1 MEWKPPPRR
10 GGIKSGNVGGIGFYF
25 PVPLRVQIEWEA
37 GMKNLSG
44 GLKGFI
50 SEPKLSKT
58 LGNLSPPGGLKS
70 PIDLP
75 ERRLAN
81 GSQAALGVDTVDAKS
96 PCSGPEEGP
105 EGQLVVGAGVFL
117 KGVIKKCEVLE
128 IRGDVEAEIECDRL
142 VVDEG
147 GQLKGSFV
155 SEIADLGGQFLG
167 TASVKDEVVIR
178 STGCVAGELSYG
190 SIRID
195 IGGKVRG
202 KLSDSSDQN
211 VSPATSSVNRT
222 GSFQYNQNNQRS
234 NTTISATPIDDPSQL
249 GASNPTKPRG
259 QQ

>member
-1 MEWKPPPRR
+1 
-10 GGIKSGNVGGIGFYF
+10 
-25 PVPLRVQIEWEA
+25 
-37 GMKNLSG
+37 MKNLSG

-50 SEPKLSKT
+50 AEPKLSKS
-58 LGNLSPPGGLKS
+58 LGELSPPGRLKP

-75 ERRLAN
+75 KRRLVN
-81 GSQAALGVDTVDAKS
+81 GSQAALGVDISDPKS
-96 PCSGPEEGP
+96 PCSGLEKAP
-105 EGQLVVGAGVFL
+105 EGELVVGEGVYL
-117 KGVIKKCEVLE
+117 KGVIKKCQALE

-155 SEIADLGGQFLG
+155 SEIANFGGQFLG

-202 KLSDSSDQN
+202 KLSDSSDQD
-211 VSPATSSVNRT
+211 VSPTTSSVNGT
-222 GSFQYNQNNQRS
+222 DSFQYNQHNQRS
-234 NTTISATPIDDPSQL
+234 NKTIFATPIDDASQPS
-249 GASNPTKPRG
+249 ASNPTKPRG
-259 QQ
+259 RQ